1 MFCRKACYLP
11 ADSDIKQKKMD
22 QTEPG
27 EVEDLATLARLD
39 EKVLLNE
46 LKIRYDN
53 NKIYVSRIT
62 IKVEDGTELLSTNF

>member
-1 MFCRKACYLP
+1 MDKEVLIEKICDLP
-11 ADSDIKQKKMD
+11 VDSDRKQKEMD
-22 QTEPG
+22 QIEPG

-53 NKIYVSRIT
+53 NKIYVS
-62 IKVEDGTELLSTNF
+62 VL